1 MYLKKIEIQGFKS
14 LADKIEMQFN
24 PGISAIVGPNGSGK
38 SNIADAVRWVLG
50 EQSAKSLRGAKMED
64 VIFAGSD
71 KRKAVGMAEVSLTLD
86 NSTLV
91 FPSDYSEISVTR
103 RVYRSGD
110 SEYFI
115 NKTSCRL
122 KDIHELFMDTGIGR
136 EGYSIIG
143 QGKIEEILNARSEER
158 RVIIEEAAGIVKY
171 KSRKQ
176 QAVKKLND
184 TQQNLVRISDIINE
198 LETQVGP
205 LEEQSQQ
212 AGQYLDYK
220 SELDDLEI
228 NLIINQVEEQKEK
241 LSELT
246 TKDETLNTQYIER
259 ETLLR
264 NLDSGVEEH
273 KLAISKFDE
282 EIVSVQADIYNQGS
296 LMEKNEGDVKVAL
309 ERCKGLD
316 ERKQNLLQE
325 ITESQEK
332 EYGERSRHQD
342 DAKAL
347 TLLREKIGSEQQKL
361 DSLEQ
366 QLYKIDNELADDHRK
381 IEEQKAD
388 IIDLL
393 ADIAGVRNSITSGEN
408 EQNNL
413 ARRNGQLV
421 EQGQALLKDLE
432 KAVEK
437 NRELTKQLETMQNR
451 FDHITGEES
460 DNRQKKEELSHRLDH
475 LSATANKTR
484 QLLQEEASRLKAL
497 SDLQKG
503 YEGYYRGVKEV
514 LIAGRNG
521 QCQGIC
527 GVVAETIRVSREYE
541 TAIEV
546 ALGGA
551 LQFIITESDD
561 SARKAIE
568 YLKKTKGGRAT
579 FLPLNTIKHSRDVDI
594 NKCRNQKGFLGPA
607 SEIVECEV
615 RFRPVID
622 YLLAKVIVVDN
633 IKNAVELARNSTHNI
648 KIVTLDGDVIN
659 PGGAMTGGVYHKGA
673 TSLLGRVREIEETG
687 ARIETRKREL
697 EETENIISSLQST
710 LNVHINKLKG
720 LQEQMQALHIERSS
734 TLKDL
739 EVVGQE
745 NSRLESALSLNADE
759 QQGLQDEIKN
769 IDCRINNLR
778 KRLEELEALDNETR
792 DAITQQQQ
800 LLTNQE
806 EQRSQL
812 TEQLTQIKISL
823 AGLRQEEANYA
834 KIMDRVLE
842 AISEMVMQIKRKEEQ
857 VSEIKTQ
864 NQLLMQEIEE
874 LERQNINL
882 GLEKGIKE
890 DYLNKLKNEKQ
901 SLTSKVMSCE
911 GRIKAAA
918 KEMAQIKEQLH
929 TSDIKRAR
937 LEIEV
942 ENMLVKLAEELR
954 VTYEEAL
961 LRKTE
966 LKNRRE
972 TLSRI
977 KELKEAITSLGAVNL
992 GAIEEFERVKERYD
1006 FLRSQYSDLEQ
1017 AKESL
1022 YQVISEMD
1030 LIMTSKFSKAFSEIN
1045 VSFGEVFNRFFGGGK
1060 AELVLT
1066 DNENL
1071 LESGIDIM
1079 AQPPGKKPQHLSL
1092 LSGGEKALTAISL
1105 LFAILRTK
1113 PSPFCVLDEI
1123 EAALDDANVD
1133 RFAAYMKEFAQNSQF
1148 IIITHR
1154 KGTMES
1160 ANVLYGV
1167 TMDDSSVTKMVSMK
1181 LTDNAEKVS

>member
-64 VIFAGSD
+64 VIFAGSE

-86 NSTLV
+86 NSTAV
-91 FPSDYSEISVTR
+91 FPSDYAEISVTR

-115 NKTSCRL
+115 NKTPCRL

-176 QAVKKLND
+176 QAVKKLHD

-212 AGQYLDYK
+212 AVQYLDYK

-228 NLIINQVEEQKEK
+228 NLIINQVEDQKEK
-241 LSELT
+241 LTELT
-246 TKDETLNTQYIER
+246 AKDENLNTQYIER

-264 NLDSGVEEH
+264 NLESGVEEH

-282 EIVSVQADIYNQGS
+282 EIMSVQADIYNQGS
-296 LMEKNEGDVKVAL
+296 LMEKNEGEVKVAR

-325 ITESQEK
+325 IAESHDK
-332 EYGERSRHQD
+332 EYGERNRHQD
-342 DAKAL
+342 DEKAL
-347 TLLREKIGSEQQKL
+347 TLLREKIGSEQQEL
-361 DSLEQ
+361 DRLEQ
-366 QLYKIDNELADDHRK
+366 QLYKIENQLADDHRK
-381 IEEQKAD
+381 IEEKKAD

-393 ADIAGVRNSITSGEN
+393 NDIAGVRNSITSGEN
-408 EQNNL
+408 EQHNL
-413 ARRNGQLV
+413 SRRNGQLV
-421 EQGQALLKDLE
+421 EQGQALLTDLE
-432 KAVEK
+432 KTVGK
-437 NRELTKQLETMQNR
+437 NRELTGQLETMQNR
-451 FDHITGEES
+451 FDKLTASES
-460 DNRQKKEELSHRLDH
+460 DNQLKKEELSHRIDH
-475 LSATANKTR
+475 LSATADKTR
-484 QLLQEEASRLKAL
+484 RLLQEETSRLKAL

-503 YEGYYRGVKEV
+503 YEGYYRGVKEI

-541 TAIEV
+541 TAVEV

-579 FLPLNTIKHSRDVDI
+579 FLPLNTIKHSKDVDT
-594 NKCRNQKGFLGPA
+594 KKWRNQQGFMGLA
-607 SEIVECEV
+607 SEIVECDV
-615 RFRPVID
+615 RFRPIID

-648 KIVTLDGDVIN
+648 KIVTLEGDVIN

-687 ARIETRKREL
+687 SRIEARKREL
-697 EETENIISSLQST
+697 EETENNISVLQNT
-710 LNVHINKLKG
+710 LNDYINKLKG

-745 NSRLESALSLNADE
+745 KSRLESALSLNTDE
-759 QQGLQDEIKN
+759 QEGLQDEIKN
-769 IDCRINNLR
+769 SGCRINNLR

-792 DAITQQQQ
+792 DSIAQQQQ
-800 LLTNQE
+800 LLTHQE
-806 EQRSQL
+806 KQRSQL

-834 KIMDRVLE
+834 QIMDRVLE
-842 AISEMVMQIKRKEEQ
+842 AIGEMVLQTKKKEEQ
-857 VSEIKTQ
+857 VTEIKTQ
-864 NQLLMQEIEE
+864 NELLMQEIED
-874 LERQNINL
+874 LERQNITL
-882 GLEKGIKE
+882 GLEKGTKE

-901 SLTSKVMSCE
+901 ALTSEVMSCE
-911 GRIKAAA
+911 GRIKTAV
-918 KEMAQIKEQLH
+918 KEMTQIKEQVH
-929 TSDIKRAR
+929 ASDVKRAR

-942 ENMLVKLAEELR
+942 ENLLGKLAEELR

-972 TLSRI
+972 TVSRI
-977 KELKEAITSLGAVNL
+977 KDLKEAIASLGAVNL
-992 GAIEEFERVKERYD
+992 GAIEEFERVKERYE
-1006 FLRSQYSDLEQ
+1006 FLRGQYSDLEQ
-1017 AKESL
+1017 AKDSL

-1030 LIMTSKFSKAFSEIN
+1030 RIMTRKFSEAFSEIN
-1045 VSFGEVFNRFFGGGK
+1045 ASFGEVFNRFFGGGK

-1071 LESGIDIM
+1071 LESGIEIV

-1181 LTDNAEKVS
+1181 LTDRTEKVS